1 MYKKIYV
8 EITNNC
14 NLNCDFC
21 IHNERPKKFMN
32 IDEFKTILE
41 KLKNHTKYIYLHVL
55 GEPLLHPNINEFID
69 EASKHYYVNITT
81 NGYLIK
87 RIKNNSNIRQI
98 NISLQSFD
106 KRYHKSLDEYMKDIF
121 DSVDILKHNTYIS
134 YRIWVKN
141 KYTLD
146 ILKILMN
153 KYHVDISY
161 KENNSI
167 KLDESIYLNFNDEFT
182 WPDLNIEKTV
192 DLGKCYAL
200 KDHIGILVDGTIV
213 PCCLDSKGTINLG
226 NIFKT
231 SLDEVINSGRY
242 QFMLTG
248 FSNNK
253 KCEELCKKC
262 DFIK

>member
-1 MYKKIYV
+1 
-8 EITNNC
+8 
-14 NLNCDFC
+14 
-21 IHNERPKKFMN
+21 
-32 IDEFKTILE
+32 
-41 KLKNHTKYIYLHVL
+41 
-55 GEPLLHPNINEFID
+55 
-69 EASKHYYVNITT
+69 
-81 NGYLIK
+81 
-87 RIKNNSNIRQI
+87 
-98 NISLQSFD
+98 
-106 KRYHKSLDEYMKDIF
+106 MKDIF